1 MLFLKKSY
9 DFISESLENVF
20 LENVFQ
26 SITEKTSFVKS
37 FDEEIQSNCIIIL
50 CSYSPG
56 GPTHRAGAI
65 LGASITCEQAE
76 PEEQGTTDQ
85 ECDGQLND
93 DPVRIAGQEE
103 EEETAEQHAETN
115 AHESTNLMFEGP
127 LRYEFVAG
135 LAGRTL
141 QVLKAEALLTSWTNG
156 ARHRTAGHL
165 TAAFGHD
172 LAPSEGPCN

>member
-37 FDEEIQSNCIIIL
+37 FDKEIQSDCIIIL

-93 DPVRIAGQEE
+93 DSVWIAGQEE
-103 EEETAEQHAETN
+103 EEETT
-115 AHESTNLMFEGP
+115 
-127 LRYEFVAG
+127 
-135 LAGRTL
+135 
-141 QVLKAEALLTSWTNG
+141 K
-156 ARHRTAGHL
+156 
-165 TAAFGHD
+165 
-172 LAPSEGPCN
+172 